1 MELLL
6 TIETPKR
13 PKGTDADQGNCKGD
27 SRHPQPDNGRHWQEG
42 GKSLKDD
49 EAQAGANNR
58 AEALALGLFASEH
71 LAAMAVHR
79 ILGLDRAHKR
89 KPRREAVAAQH
100 QGLGGCGWVGREPFL
115 HDGAGGKTLGATRS
129 PAALSKGTQALAISS
144 CLALLGRGWAENQVS
159 PTNRPARNFLNLRCA
174 LRRDSHNSL
183 LPMGDKP
190 LCRRRAGLAQA
201 SSKPSLRKAELLSI
215 GLDVHRQTIALLLV
229 IYNSPAICAD
239 KR

>member
-1 MELLL
+1 MDLLL

-58 AEALALGLFASEH
+58 AEALALSLSASEH

-89 KPRREAVAAQH
+89 EPRREAVAAQR

-115 HDGAGGKTLGATRS
+115 HDGAGGKTMGATRS

-144 CLALLGRGWAENQVS
+144 RLALLGWGWAENVGAEVGTGELAVRLQ
-159 PTNRPARNFLNLRCA
+159 L
-174 LRRDSHNSL
+174 DL
-183 LPMGDKP
+183 LCDGGRHIAPLVPDVVDHPHGD
-190 LCRRRAGLAQA
+190 AQA
-201 SSKPSLRKAELLSI
+201 RC
-215 GLDVHRQTIALLLV
+215 GLFGAAHEGHVFLKKLGRCLHGGQPTWCSRRNQYLM
-229 IYNSPAICAD
+229 
-239 KR
+239 